1 MTARFKRGL
10 KNAGLQPFHF
20 HDLRHYAA
28 SIMHALNVPDQYII
42 QQGGWKSNRVL
53 KEIYQTALSDYQK
66 IFFTETSQHFTEI
79 NGGMQ
84 HAEEGNATR
93 NATQNPEMP

>member
-1 MTARFKRGL
+1 
-10 KNAGLQPFHF
+10 
-20 HDLRHYAA
+20 
-28 SIMHALNVPDQYII
+28 MHALNVPDQYII